1 MEFTNQYLTYQEYQ
15 DLGGTLEETP
25 FNMLEIEA
33 RKDIDKY
40 TTGKLMDLDS
50 QINEVKVCMYMLIN
64 EINSYNNLSVS
75 GDGSK
80 VIASE
85 NTDGYSVSYLTANE
99 STLKA
104 NVERIKTIIKTYLTE
119 CRLEDGTPYLYVGVE
134 K

>member
-15 DLGGTLEETP
+15 GLGGTLAETP
-25 FNMLEIEA
+25 FNILELEA
-33 RKDIDKY
+33 RKNIDKY

-50 QINEVKVCMYMLIN
+50 QINEVKVCVYMLIN

-75 GDGSK
+75 NDGSK
-80 VIASE
+80 VITSE

-104 NVERIKTIIKTYLTE
+104 NVERIKTIIKTYLAE
-119 CRLEDGTPYLYVGVE
+119 CRLEDGTPYLYVGVG

>member
-15 DLGGTLEETP
+15 GLGGTLGEAP
-25 FNMLEIEA
+25 FNILEMEA

-40 TTGKLMDLDS
+40 TTGKLMDLDT

-75 GDGSK
+75 EDGSK

-104 NVERIKTIIKTYLTE
+104 NTERIKTIIKTYLAE
-119 CRLEDGTPYLYVGVE
+119 CRLEDGTPYLYVGVG

>member
-15 DLGGTLEETP
+15 DLGGTLGETP

-50 QINEVKVCMYMLIN
+50 QINEVKICMYMLIN

-75 GDGSK
+75 NDGSK

-104 NVERIKTIIKTYLTE
+104 NTERIKTIIKTYLSE
-119 CRLEDGTPYLYVGVE
+119 CRLENGTPYLYVGVE
-134 K
+134 E